1 MLGLASAR
9 PNLQASAL
17 TVSRAARCAVGVVR
31 CSAAWKDRA
40 QIVDGGLHDVDIVV
54 EAAKPAIAAGAEQ
67 AAHHPGVVVVID
79 VGRAHEPLAADG
91 AGAALICQDRI
102 EIRERKPVSA
112 LQFPLALLGLVAVE
126 TALPIL
132 GTVA

>member
-1 MLGLASAR
+1 
-9 PNLQASAL
+9 
-17 TVSRAARCAVGVVR
+17 
-31 CSAAWKDRA
+31 
-40 QIVDGGLHDVDIVV
+40 
-54 EAAKPAIAAGAEQ
+54 
-67 AAHHPGVVVVID
+67 
-79 VGRAHEPLAADG
+79 
-91 AGAALICQDRI
+91 LICQDRI